1 MHYYAVMPR
10 VRVGGFL
17 LMLAFASMA
26 DAQKWVTVWTGSV
39 QGPYP
44 VGNASVQPDLR
55 FAFPSPQT
63 GARDQT
69 FRLIVLPD
77 LWGGEARLRFS
88 NAFGTRPVTIDGV
101 FAGLHWTGGAVAP
114 KTNRPVRF
122 AGKPAVTGPAGG
134 RGWRKKKPGG
144 CASRA
149 TPP

>member
-1 MHYYAVMPR
+1 MHYYAVMR
-10 VRVGGFL
+10 RAIHGGL
-17 LMLAFASMA
+17 WLMLMAAAPAS
-26 DAQKWVTVWTGSV
+26 AQKWATVWAASV

-77 LWGGEARLRFS
+77 LWGGEAGPRFS

-101 FAGLHWTGGAVAP
+101 FAGLHW
-114 KTNRPVRF
+114 
-122 AGKPAVTGPAGG
+122 
-134 RGWRKKKPGG
+134 
-144 CASRA
+144 
-149 TPP
+149 